1 MPVRADDDHALALPV
16 AGGERRRDGPRHV
29 FAAAPAE
36 EPRHVPET
44 DAERIFPA
52 GGYDL
57 PVNVMIR
64 PMTRGRVFTARAIA
78 IAADLLQIAVFPA
91 FSEGV
96 ASPLAAALDVAVA
109 GLLSFLVGWHWAF
122 LPSFAAELVPF
133 VDLVPTWTAA
143 VLIVTRPSKVRE
155 SAGRGSGA

>member
-1 MPVRADDDHALALPV
+1 
-16 AGGERRRDGPRHV
+16 
-29 FAAAPAE
+29 
-36 EPRHVPET
+36 
-44 DAERIFPA
+44 
-52 GGYDL
+52 
-57 PVNVMIR
+57 MIR

-143 VLIVTRPSKVRE
+143 VLIVTRPSKARE